1 MSSSAGGTEDSRST
15 AFSRQVGWSLAA
27 RVSAAV
33 LQLAVILLLARGLPP
48 SDFGWVASTIVLS
61 VALAATNG
69 FGLIR
74 QIQYRRSL
82 NPQDES
88 LAELFSLRLRFTYAS
103 SLLWLAACGALWAI
117 TGDSM
122 ALAVM
127 PIAVWLTFEQT
138 TAVWNAISVVD
149 DRARDLLP
157 SWLYRRLPVVLLL
170 LAGPAWGWDVVWS
183 WSCGVA
189 AGSLLAFVTG
199 FRGQE
204 PWARALWPRRLTRG
218 DLHLDLGYWWSEV
231 GSQIRDV
238 DVATVALVN
247 ASAGG
252 IYALPARLVK
262 PMNLVTV
269 SAASVAFPR
278 LARMPVVSRRQL
290 TIWCILGTSPVLVV
304 ALAVGLCAPL
314 VPVLVG
320 PDYASAVAP
329 LRILCLAAVITGSGA
344 LVLTFLQSRSKEST
358 TFAGYAV
365 LLFGVLQV
373 GTSAAGAAWAG
384 ATGAAWGA
392 TATQLTL
399 VLILWIRA
407 LHQCALESAVDQE
420 HRAGA

>member
-1 MSSSAGGTEDSRST
+1 MNRSENGTASSRSS

-27 RVSAAV
+27 RISAAV

-48 SDFGWVASTIVLS
+48 RDFGWVASAIVVS

-82 NPQDES
+82 DPKDDS

-103 SLLWLAACGALWAI
+103 SLLWLAGCGVLWAV
-117 TGDSM
+117 TADPM
-122 ALAVM
+122 ALAIM

-138 TAVWNAISVVD
+138 TAVWNAISIVD

-157 SWLYRRLPVVLLL
+157 SWLFRRLPVVLLL
-170 LAGPAWGWDVVWS
+170 LVGPAWGWDVVWC

-204 PWARALWPRRLTRG
+204 PWARVLWPRRLTRG

-247 ASAGG
+247 AAAGG
-252 IYALPARLVK
+252 LYALPARLVK

-278 LARMPVVSRRQL
+278 LARMSAVSRSQL
-290 TIWCILGTSPVLVV
+290 TMWCLVGTLPVLVV
-304 ALAVGLCAPL
+304 ASAVALCAP
-314 VPVLVG
+314 VIPVLVG
-320 PDYASAVAP
+320 DDYAATVTP
-329 LRILCLAAVITGSGA
+329 MRILCLAAVITGFGA

-358 TFAGYAV
+358 AFAGYAV
-365 LLFGVLQV
+365 LIFGVLQV
-373 GTSAAGAAWAG
+373 GTAAVGATWAGAAGAAWA
-384 ATGAAWGA
+384 A
-392 TATQLTL
+392 TATQSIL
-399 VLILWIRA
+399 VLILWARA
-407 LHQCALESAVDQE
+407 LRQCALEAAAAQE
-420 HRAGA
+420 QRAGT